1 MKYYMCKNN
10 KQLQKNLQV
19 GNRVKIISKQMVNKI
34 TASGYGFMFGF
45 NRNMLE
51 YCGKEFVIR
60 EKEKSNS
67 CYDDGTRTIKF
78 YLAGIEKYVFSVEM
92 FDLTNLPVLLENE

>member
-1 MKYYMCKNN
+1 MKHYMCKNN

-45 NRNMLE
+45 DKNMFE

-60 EKEKSNS
+60 EKEKSNA
-67 CYDDGTRTIKF
+67 CYDDGTRAIKF
-78 YLAGIEKYVFSVEM
+78 YLAGIEGYVFSVEM
-92 FDLTNLPVLLENE
+92 FENASTLLINE

>member
-34 TASGYGFMFGF
+34 IASGYSFMFGF
-45 NRNMLE
+45 NKSMLE
-51 YCGKEFVIR
+51 YCGKKFVIR
-60 EKEKSNS
+60 EKAKSNY

-78 YLAGIEKYVFSVEM
+78 YLAGIEGYVFSVEM
-92 FDLTNLPVLLENE
+92 FENTSTMLINE